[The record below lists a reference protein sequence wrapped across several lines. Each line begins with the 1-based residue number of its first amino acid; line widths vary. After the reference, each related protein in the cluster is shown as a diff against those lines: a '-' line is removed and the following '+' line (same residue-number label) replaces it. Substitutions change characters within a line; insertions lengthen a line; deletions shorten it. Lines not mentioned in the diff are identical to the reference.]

1 MVPPGSTTSPI
12 AFGTSSCMMP
22 LIGARTSSLPTRS
35 FSLLMGCPTFGQLR
49 RDLRAL
55 LRQRLLV
62 LRIELRLHGLNAVQR
77 FNNEIVTPIIV
88 ARSRVKHM
96 LQRLS
101 ADQCRQPE
109 DGQDRLERE
118 PYCDTAS
125 FTIGHGIDSLEGIAD
140 IDHII
145 LSGITGQTSDFLIE
159 DAATFNRRT
168 HPLHGHDQR
177 RWCAADEYRRCRQD
191 HD

>member
-1 MVPPGSTTSPI
+1 
-12 AFGTSSCMMP
+12 MMP

-35 FSLLMGCPTFGQLR
+35 FSLLMDCPTFGQIR

-88 ARSRVKHM
+88 ARSRVKHI

-101 ADQCRQPE
+101 ADQCGQPE
-109 DGQDRLERE
+109 DGEQDKRDENDVTAHERDKRKE
-118 PYCDTAS
+118 NKDK
-125 FTIGHGIDSLEGIAD
+125 
-140 IDHII
+140 
-145 LSGITGQTSDFLIE
+145 
-159 DAATFNRRT
+159 
-168 HPLHGHDQR
+168 
-177 RWCAADEYRRCRQD
+177 RQVEQKQP
-191 HD
+191 